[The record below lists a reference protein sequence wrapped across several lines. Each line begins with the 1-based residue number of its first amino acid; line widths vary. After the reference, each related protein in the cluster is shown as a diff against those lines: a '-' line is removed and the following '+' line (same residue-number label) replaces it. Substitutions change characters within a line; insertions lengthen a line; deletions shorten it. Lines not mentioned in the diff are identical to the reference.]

1 MESIFPQNQM
11 NDLIL
16 YRLKE
21 IKQLQN
27 DIELG
32 NLEHTTKREKKNF
45 FSKYLL
51 PIIF

>member
-1 MESIFPQNQM
+1 M

-32 NLEHTTKREKKNF
+32 NLEYTAKR
-45 FSKYLL
+45 
-51 PIIF
+51 